1 MKIGKNWKKLEKIGK
16 NGSSKKMW
24 FLKDVVP
31 SADFMCFNFVVHE
44 RRNGGSEIGEN
55 WWKIGENGWKW
66 VKMGENGWK
75 WVKMGENWV
84 KIGENWKFHFYA
96 FLVIF
101 CHFGWFQAILVHF
114 VPFVKG
120 VVPFLK
126 GDGQLVKGADSL
138 KLLSKLA
145 VFPLLLIFDE
155 IFSGFRAKFQK
166 RVTSVDFQSNLRKQI
181 RKLPKFLK
189 FVKIIQF
196 YSILFNIIQSCP

>member
-1 MKIGKNWKKLEKIGK
+1 MSFLLQISCVLISWYTSEEMEGRKLVKIGG
-16 NGSSKKMW
+16 
-24 FLKDVVP
+24 
-31 SADFMCFNFVVHE
+31 
-44 RRNGGSEIGEN
+44 
-55 WWKIGENGWKW
+55 KW

-75 WVKMGENWV
+75 WAKMGENWV

-126 GDGQLVKGADSL
+126 GDGQLVKGADRL

-145 VFPLLLIFDE
+145 VFPLLLIIGKSVFPRE
-155 IFSGFRAKFQK
+155 NGQTARK
-166 RVTSVDFQSNLRKQI
+166 RENGQTGKRNRMPGKG
-181 RKLPKFLK
+181 
-189 FVKIIQF
+189 
-196 YSILFNIIQSCP
+196 

>member
-16 NGSSKKMW
+16 NGSLKKMW

-66 VKMGENGWK
+66 VKMGENGRK
-75 WVKMGENWV
+75 WVKIGW
-84 KIGENWKFHFYA
+84 KLGENWKFHFYA

-126 GDGQLVKGADSL
+126 GDGQLVKGADRL

-145 VFPLLLIFDE
+145 VFPLLLISE
-155 IFSGFRAKFQK
+155 KCCIF
-166 RVTSVDFQSNLRKQI
+166 
-181 RKLPKFLK
+181 
-189 FVKIIQF
+189 
-196 YSILFNIIQSCP
+196 

>member
-1 MKIGKNWKKLEKIGK
+1 MSFLLQISCVLISWYTSEEMEGRKFVKIGGKLV
-16 NGSSKKMW
+16 KM
-24 FLKDVVP
+24 
-31 SADFMCFNFVVHE
+31 
-44 RRNGGSEIGEN
+44 
-55 WWKIGENGWKW
+55 GENGWKW

-75 WVKMGENWV
+75 LGENWV

-101 CHFGWFQAILVHF
+101 CNFGWFQAILVHF

-145 VFPLLLIFDE
+145 VFPLLLIAGQ
-155 IFSGFRAKFQK
+155 FSENFKFR
-166 RVTSVDFQSNLRKQI
+166 RLS
-181 RKLPKFLK
+181 
-189 FVKIIQF
+189 
-196 YSILFNIIQSCP
+196 

>member
-16 NGSSKKMW
+16 NGSLKKMW
-24 FLKDVVP
+24 FLKVVVP

-55 WWKIGENGWKW
+55 WWK
-66 VKMGENGWK
+66 MGENGWK
-75 WVKMGENWV
+75 WAKMGENWV

-96 FLVIF
+96 FFVIF

-114 VPFVKG
+114 VQFVKG
-120 VVPFLK
+120 VVQFLK

-145 VFPLLLIFDE
+145 VFPLLLIL
-155 IFSGFRAKFQK
+155 Q
-166 RVTSVDFQSNLRKQI
+166 KQI
-181 RKLPKFLK
+181 RKLPK
-189 FVKIIQF
+189 I
-196 YSILFNIIQSCP
+196 YSTLFTIIQSCP

>member
-66 VKMGENGWK
+66 VKMGENGRK
-75 WVKMGENWV
+75 WV
-84 KIGENWKFHFYA
+84 KIGWKLGENWTFHFYA

-114 VPFVKG
+114 VQFVKG

-126 GDGQLVKGADSL
+126 GDGQLVKGADRL

-145 VFPLLLIFDE
+145 AFPLLLILTN
-155 IFSGFRAKFQK
+155 IFR
-166 RVTSVDFQSNLRKQI
+166 DFPKMQSNFNFFDISR
-181 RKLPKFLK
+181 
-189 FVKIIQF
+189 
-196 YSILFNIIQSCP
+196 LFRSG

>member
-16 NGSSKKMW
+16 NGSLKKMW

-75 WVKMGENWV
+75 WAKMGENWV

-126 GDGQLVKGADSL
+126 GDGQLVKGADRL

-145 VFPLLLIFDE
+145 VFPLLLIAALWE
-155 IFSGFRAKFQK
+155 LGTLK
-166 RVTSVDFQSNLRKQI
+166 V
-181 RKLPKFLK
+181 RKLKVRWRFENSK
-189 FVKIIQF
+189 QF
-196 YSILFNIIQSCP
+196 EI